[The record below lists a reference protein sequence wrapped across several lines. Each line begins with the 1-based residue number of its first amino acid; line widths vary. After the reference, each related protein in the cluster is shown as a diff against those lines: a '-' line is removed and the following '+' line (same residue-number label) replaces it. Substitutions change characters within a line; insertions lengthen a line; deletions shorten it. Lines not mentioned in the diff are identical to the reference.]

1 MPAVFVSTSN
11 GVVSHELV
19 IQLLERGCKILGLVG
34 CATEGEALEREL
46 NSSNFSFEIVES
58 LHKSKVCS
66 EVLKRQE
73 KMRFLADS
81 LEKYSILPVTM
92 KLGTLE
98 YTSSLS
104 SSRSGTS
111 HNGQEDEDL
120 SVIEKEYPFP
130 MEDRSIYA
138 VSYNGQDDPA
148 HPFNWPSSKKLLIC
162 FVAALAAFSISLG
175 SAMFSEGGQQVQE
188 EYHVGDTVSTLGTSL
203 FVFGFASGPVIWGP
217 LSELFGR
224 RMVMIP
230 SCLGYALFTFAVASA
245 QDIQTIMICRFF
257 AGFIGGAPFVIGPA
271 VLVDMF
277 RAEKRGIAMS
287 IFGIVV
293 FGGPMIAPILGA
305 FIAKNPHLGWRW
317 TSYITGFVA
326 ALANI
331 LVVLLLDE
339 THHPIIL
346 VHKAAKLRAM
356 TGNWAIYA
364 PHEEFTLTLRDIVEK
379 NITRPIHM
387 LFTEPIL
394 FLVTL
399 YNAFIYGILY
409 LMLTAMPLIFEGRY
423 HFRAGVGE
431 LPYVSM
437 FLGVLVGA
445 IISLFFEMRFKRIMK
460 ANNGATIPEERLPPM
475 MAGSFFFAIGLFWL
489 GWTGDYPDKIH
500 WMVPTVGS
508 SFIGCGFLLIFLPC
522 LNYIIDCYLVFAA
535 SALAGNTLL
544 RSAFGAAFP
553 LFARPMFVNMHIKWA
568 STLLGAFAVLMIPV
582 PFGFYKY
589 GKRARGKSKFT
600 FP

>member
-1 MPAVFVSTSN
+1 MPAVFVSASK
-11 GVVSHELV
+11 GIISHDLV
-19 IQLLERGCKILGLVG
+19 KQLLEQDCKILGLVG
-34 CATEGEALEREL
+34 CDEEGEALVREL
-46 NSSNFSFEIVES
+46 RSSSFVYEVVGS
-58 LHKSKVCS
+58 LHKNKLCTDVQLHDKLRLS
-66 EVLKRQE
+66 E
-73 KMRFLADS
+73 DS
-81 LEKYSILPVTM
+81 SEKYSILPIIM
-92 KLGTLE
+92 NLDSADYSSTLS
-98 YTSSLS
+98 TSIS
-104 SSRSGTS
+104 STS
-111 HNGQEDEDL
+111 HREQNAKNL
-120 SVIEKEYPFP
+120 EKEYPFP
-130 MEDRSIYA
+130 VEDRSIYA

-148 HPFNWPSSKKLLIC
+148 HPFNWSSKKKILVCLT
-162 FVAALAAFSISLG
+162 AGLTAFSISLG
-175 SAMFSEGGQQVQE
+175 SAMFAAGSLQVQE
-188 EYHVGDTVSTLGTSL
+188 EYLVGDTVGTLGTSL

-230 SCLGYALFTFAVASA
+230 SCFGYVLFTFAVASA

-257 AGFIGGAPFVIGPA
+257 AGFIGGAAFVIGPA
-271 VLVDMF
+271 VLADMF
-277 RAEKRGIAMS
+277 RAEKRGEAMS
-287 IFGIVV
+287 LFGIVV
-293 FGGPMIAPILGA
+293 FGGPMVAPILGA
-305 FIAKNPHLGWRW
+305 FITKNPHLSWRW
-317 TSYITGFVA
+317 TSYITGLVA

-331 LVVLLLDE
+331 LVILFLDE
-339 THHPIIL
+339 THHPIVL
-346 VHKAAKLRAM
+346 VQKAVELRNR
-356 TGNWAIYA
+356 TGNWAIFA
-364 PHEEFTLTLRDIVEK
+364 PHEEFNLTLKEIAEK
-379 NITRPIHM
+379 NITRPIYM

-409 LMLTAMPLIFEGRY
+409 LMLTAMPLIFVGKY

-437 FLGVLVGA
+437 LLGVIVGA
-445 IISLFFEMRFKRIMK
+445 IITLFFEKRFKRIMR
-460 ANNGATIPEERLPPM
+460 ANNNIAIPEERLPPM
-475 MAGSFFFAIGLFWL
+475 MVGSFFFAIGLFWL

-508 SFIGCGFLLIFLPC
+508 SFIGCGLILIFLPC

-553 LFARPMFVNMHIKWA
+553 LFARPLFENMHIKSA

-589 GKRARGKSKFT
+589 GKKARQKSKFT
-600 FP
+600 FDQVI